1 MEMFLMAACISM
13 LGIAVAVMAFGAA
26 TRDQTPNAEV
36 SEELEPVSVN
46 DPGRFFGVGLAAPY
60 SPQPRV
66 PIEALL
72 LEIESHVR
80 LEQAA
85 AESFLDAPSSSL
97 LHCRTVSR
105 LVN

>member
-13 LGIAVAVMAFGAA
+13 LGIAVAAMAFSAA
-26 TRDQTPNAEV
+26 TRDETPNEKV
-36 SEELEPVSVN
+36 SEEPETVAVSA
-46 DPGRFFGVGLAAPY
+46 PTRFFGEGLAAPY
-60 SPQPRV
+60 SPQLRV

-97 LHCRTVSR
+97 LHSKTVSR
-105 LVN
+105 FVN